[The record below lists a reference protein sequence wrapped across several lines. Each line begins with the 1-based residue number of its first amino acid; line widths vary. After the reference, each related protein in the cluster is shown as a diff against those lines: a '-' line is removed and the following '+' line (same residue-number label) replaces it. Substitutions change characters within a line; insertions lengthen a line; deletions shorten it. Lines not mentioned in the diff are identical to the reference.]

1 MFGKTAGLRFI
12 VLFPLLPMI
21 AAPLATAEDAKSKQ
35 RAYRLDYGATLT
47 GLPEGSEVRVWLPV
61 PQSNE
66 DQTVKALDRK
76 LPGKSS
82 EGLEPKYGNRILSF
96 TAAAPA
102 SGELPFTTAYEVSR
116 KEVRGLPGEMIGMGR
131 KLTDEQKKLFLTAEK
146 MVPTGGKSL
155 ELIKDVKLPMEKLL
169 AARILYDRVD
179 EHMKYDKSQPGW
191 GRGDVEW
198 ACDSRFGNCT
208 DFHSLFISLARAQGL
223 PSRFEIGLSIPTERG
238 KGAVTG
244 YHCWAFFYLDG
255 HGWVPVDISEAD
267 KDPSLKEYYF
277 GRLTESR
284 VTLSVGRDLTL
295 VPKQAGEPLN
305 FFVHPYVEVDGKPW
319 PSEKIK
325 LQMAY
330 QDIPLPQGATK

>member
-1 MFGKTAGLRFI
+1 MKWLSFFARSIL
-12 VLFPLLPMI
+12 LASLLPALAASEEG
-21 AAPLATAEDAKSKQ
+21 AAPKQ
-35 RAYRLDYGATLT
+35 RAFHLDYGATLIS
-47 GLPEGSEVRVWLPV
+47 LPAGSQVRVWLPV
-61 PQSNE
+61 PQTNE
-66 DQTVKALDRK
+66 DQTVKALGQD
-76 LPGKSS
+76 LPAKGS
-82 EGLEPKYGNRILSF
+82 EGEEPKYGNRILSF
-96 TAAAPA
+96 ATAAPA
-102 SGELPFTTAYEVSR
+102 SGEIAFTTAYEVTR

-131 KLTDEQKKLFLTAEK
+131 KLTDEQKQLFLAAEK

-155 ELIKDVKLPMEKLL
+155 DLIRDVKLPTEKLL

-179 EHMKYDKSQPGW
+179 DHMKYDKSQPGW

-238 KGAVTG
+238 KGPVTG

-267 KDPSLKEYYF
+267 KDPSLRDYYF
-277 GRLTESR
+277 GRLTENR
-284 VTLSVGRDLTL
+284 VTFSVGRDLTL

-305 FFVHPYVEVDGKPW
+305 FFVHPYVEVDGKQW
-319 PSEKIK
+319 PNEKIK

-330 QDIPLPQGATK
+330 QDIETQEGSKK

>member
-1 MFGKTAGLRFI
+1 
-12 VLFPLLPMI
+12 VLPSILLLGLLPALATSEEG
-21 AAPLATAEDAKSKQ
+21 AAPKQ
-35 RAYRLDYGATLT
+35 RSFRLDYGAALT
-47 GLPEGSEVRVWLPV
+47 GLPAGSQVRVWLPV
-61 PQSNE
+61 PPSND
-66 DQTVKALDRK
+66 DQKVKPLKRQ
-76 LPGKSS
+76 LPAEGS
-82 EGLEPKYGNRILSF
+82 EGDEPKYGNRILSF
-96 TAAAPA
+96 ASAAPE
-102 SGELPFTTAYEVSR
+102 SGELAFSTAYQVTR
-116 KEVRGLPGEMIGMGR
+116 QEVRGLPGEMIGMGK
-131 KLTDEQKKLFLTAEK
+131 KLTNEQKKLFLRAEK

-155 ELIKDVKLPMEKLL
+155 DLIKGVKLPGEKLL

-223 PSRFEIGLSIPTERG
+223 PSRFEIGLSIPPQRG

-244 YHCWAFFYLDG
+244 YHCWAFFYLDS

-267 KDPSLKEYYF
+267 KDPSMKDYYF
-277 GRLTESR
+277 GRLTENR
-284 VTLSVGRDLTL
+284 VTFSVGRDLVLT
-295 VPKQAGEPLN
+295 PKQAGEPLN

-330 QDIPLPQGATK
+330 EDMDSKEGN

>member
-1 MFGKTAGLRFI
+1 MRLDLLCPRSLSLFGFL
-12 VLFPLLPMI
+12 V
-21 AAPLATAEDAKSKQ
+21 LATCAAAEDADHVKTKQ
-35 RAYRLDYGATLT
+35 RAFRLDYGATVT
-47 GLPEGSEVRVWLPV
+47 GLPAASQVRVWLPV
-61 PQSNE
+61 PRTNE
-66 DQTVKALDRK
+66 DQTVKALQRD
-76 LPGKSS
+76 LPAEADEAEES
-82 EGLEPKYGNRILSF
+82 KYGNRILSF
-96 TAAAPA
+96 ASTAPA
-102 SGELPFTTAYEVSR
+102 SGELAFTTAYEVTR
-116 KEVRGLPGEMIGMGR
+116 QEVLGLPGVMIGMGK
-131 KLTDEQKKLFLTAEK
+131 KLTDEQKKLFLSAEK

-155 ELIKDVKLPMEKLL
+155 DLLKGVKLPPEKLL

-179 EHMKYDKSQPGW
+179 EHMKYDKSRPGW

-223 PSRFEIGLSIPTERG
+223 PSRFEIGLSIPPQRG
-238 KGAVTG
+238 QGAVTG
-244 YHCWAFFYLDG
+244 YHCWAFFYLDA

-267 KDPSLKEYYF
+267 KDPSLKDYYF
-277 GRLTESR
+277 GRLNENR
-284 VTLSVGRDLTL
+284 VTFSIGRDLVL

-330 QDIPLPQGATK
+330 KDLEDR

>member
-1 MFGKTAGLRFI
+1 MNRISTPCLLSTLLLGL
-12 VLFPLLPMI
+12 LTFP
-21 AAPLATAEDAKSKQ
+21 AAAEDAKPNAKQ
-35 RAYRLDYGATLT
+35 RAYRLDYGATVT
-47 GLPEGSEVRVWLPV
+47 GLPAGSQVRVWLPV
-61 PQSNE
+61 PQTNE
-66 DQTVKALDRK
+66 DQTVKALKHDVPAK
-76 LPGKSS
+76 AT
-82 EGLEPKYGNRILSF
+82 EGEEPKYGNRILSF
-96 TAAAPA
+96 SSAAPA
-102 SGELPFTTAYEVSR
+102 SGELVFSTAYEIKRV
-116 KEVRGLPGEMIGMGR
+116 EVLGLPGEMIGMGK
-131 KLTDEQKKLFLTAEK
+131 KLTDQQKKLFLTSEK

-155 ELIKDVKLPMEKLL
+155 ELIKDVKLPAEKLL

-179 EHMKYDKSQPGW
+179 DHMKYDKSKPGW

-223 PSRFEIGLSIPTERG
+223 PSRFEIGLSIPPQRG

-267 KDPSLKEYYF
+267 KDPSMKDYYF
-277 GRLTESR
+277 GRLTENR
-284 VTLSVGRDLTL
+284 VTFSVGRDLVL
-295 VPKQAGEPLN
+295 VPKQAGQPLN

-330 QDIPLPQGATK
+330 EDLNSKEGN